1 MGDPGSIPG
10 SWRSP
15 GEGRGYPLQCSW
27 ASLVAQLVK
36 NLSAMLE
43 TWIRISGLG
52 RSPGEGK
59 GYPLQ
64 YSGLQNSMDCIAH
77 GVTKSWI
84 RLNNFH
90 RHHSYYFGLPRWLSG
105 KEFACQCRRHRF
117 SLWVR
122 KTPWRRKWQPT
133 PVLLPGKSFRHRSLA
148 GYSPWRWK
156 RVRHSWAGAPIIL
169 AP

>member
-1 MGDPGSIPG
+1 MEFLIDTNHRPCCSSGKESACSVRDLSGIPG
-10 SWRSP
+10 
-15 GEGRGYPLQCSW
+15 
-27 ASLVAQLVK
+27 
-36 NLSAMLE
+36 
-43 TWIRISGLG
+43 LG
-52 RSPGEGK
+52 TSTGEGK

-148 GYSPWRWK
+148 GYSPWR
-156 RVRHSWAGAPIIL
+156 
-169 AP
+169 

>member
-1 MGDPGSIPG
+1 MHMCCVSPYYHTPGTVLGNPLYADSYRSTCDAGDLGSIP
-10 SWRSP
+10 
-15 GEGRGYPLQCSW
+15 
-27 ASLVAQLVK
+27 
-36 NLSAMLE
+36 
-43 TWIRISGLG
+43 GLG
-52 RSPGEGK
+52 RSPEEGK

-148 GYSPWRWK
+148 GYSPWR
-156 RVRHSWAGAPIIL
+156 
-169 AP
+169 